1 MIALYIIILLAII
14 GFAVFYICKE
24 YIKKPD
30 AQEGGSRGV
39 LKNKKSIENMVANV
53 ESILVY
59 ANGNDTLCRR
69 LVEVKENIR
78 FFNPTTNQK
87 VLLVDTKIANKLDD
101 LKILVA
107 KDNTQETCFR
117 VWKKWKLISS
127 KEKKMR
133 GIDEKNLPNIKRLA
147 RKRSCQSFER
157 T

>member
-30 AQEGGSRGV
+30 AQESGSRGV

-69 LVEVKENIR
+69 LVEVKDNIR

-117 VWKKWKLISS
+117 VLEEVEAYIVQRKK
-127 KEKKMR
+127 
-133 GIDEKNLPNIKRLA
+133 DERD
-147 RKRSCQSFER
+147 
-157 T
+157 

>member
-1 MIALYIIILLAII
+1 
-14 GFAVFYICKE
+14 
-24 YIKKPD
+24 
-30 AQEGGSRGV
+30 
-39 LKNKKSIENMVANV
+39 MVANV

-117 VWKKWKLISS
+117 VLEEVEAYIVQRKK
-127 KEKKMR
+127 
-133 GIDEKNLPNIKRLA
+133 DERD
-147 RKRSCQSFER
+147 
-157 T
+157 